1 MSISMPL
8 SQKQKELSAKI
19 RDLAKKK
26 NAVILAHNYQ
36 RPEVQDVADITGDSL
51 ALSIKAS
58 ETKAEVIV
66 FCGVHF
72 MAETAS
78 ILAPNRIVLLPV
90 QSAGCPMANMITA
103 EALRAKKEE
112 LGDAVVVSYVNT
124 TAAVKAESDICCTS
138 ANVVQVIRSIPIAKT
153 IYMTPDRNLAQYAQ
167 KKSGRTVQ
175 YWNGFCHVHNS
186 LSAEQVQRVKA
197 AHPEALF
204 IAHPE
209 CRPEV
214 LDLTDEIKSTSG
226 MLAFIKQSRHKT
238 FILGT
243 ETGILHQLAKAN
255 PDKVLIP
262 ADEDMICPN
271 MKKTGL
277 QDILQALENMQ
288 PQITVAQAVRV
299 RAKQALDRM
308 LAVPRD

>member
-1 MSISMPL
+1 MPL

-58 ETKAEVIV
+58 ETKAEAIV

-90 QSAGCPMANMITA
+90 KSAGCPMANMITA

-153 IYMTPDRNLAQYAQ
+153 IFMTPDRNLAQYAQ
-167 KKSGRTVQ
+167 KKSGRAVQ
-175 YWNGFCHVHNS
+175 YWDGFCHVHNS
-186 LSAEQVQRVKA
+186 LSAEQVKKVKA

-226 MLAFIKQSRHKT
+226 ILAFIKQSKHKT

-288 PQITVAQAVRV
+288 PQITVAQAIRV

-308 LAVPRD
+308 LAIPRD

>member
-8 SQKQKELSAKI
+8 SQKQKELSLKI
-19 RDLAKKK
+19 RDLAKQS

-90 QSAGCPMANMITA
+90 KSAGCPMANMITA

-153 IYMTPDRNLAQYAQ
+153 IFMTPDRNLAQYAQ
-167 KKSGRTVQ
+167 KKSSRAVQ
-175 YWNGFCHVHNS
+175 YWDGFCHVHNS
-186 LSAEQVQRVKA
+186 LSAEQVKKVKA

-226 MLAFIKQSRHKT
+226 MLAFIKQSKHKS

-288 PQITVAQAVRV
+288 PQITVAQAIRV

-308 LAVPRD
+308 LAIPRD

>member
-8 SQKQKELSAKI
+8 SQKQKELSLKI
-19 RDLAKKK
+19 RDLAKQS

-90 QSAGCPMANMITA
+90 KSAGCPMANMITA

-288 PQITVAQAVRV
+288 PQITVAQAIRV

-308 LAVPRD
+308 LAIPRD

>member
-1 MSISMPL
+1 M
-8 SQKQKELSAKI
+8 ELSAKI
-19 RDLAKKK
+19 RELAKKR

-36 RPEVQDVADITGDSL
+36 RPEVQDLADITGDSL
-51 ALSIKAS
+51 ELSIKAS
-58 ETKAEVIV
+58 QARADVIV

-78 ILAPNRIVLLPV
+78 ILAPNRMVLLPV
-90 QSAGCPMANMITA
+90 KSAGCPMANMVTA
-103 EALRAKKEE
+103 EGLRAKKAE
-112 LGDAVVVSYVNT
+112 LKDAVVVSYVNT

-138 ANVVQVIRSIPIAKT
+138 ANVVQVIRSIPAHQT
-153 IYMTPDRNLAQYAQ
+153 IFMTPDRNLAQYAQ
-167 KKSGRTVQ
+167 KKSGRAVQ
-175 YWNGFCHVHNS
+175 YWDGFCHVHAS
-186 LSAEQVQRVKA
+186 LSAEQVKKVKA
-197 AHPEALF
+197 AYPEALF

-214 LDLTDEIKSTSG
+214 LELTDAIKSTSG
-226 MLAFIKQSRHKT
+226 IMAFINQSRHKT

-243 ETGILHQLAKAN
+243 ETGILHQIAKAN

-262 ADEDMICPN
+262 ADENMICPN

-277 QDILQALENMQ
+277 QDILSALENMQ
-288 PQITVAQAVRV
+288 PEIKVPEQIRV